1 MGARQPGLPCKL
13 GAKLRFYDERNK
25 GDGEKNRRKCEENPS
40 FICRNV
46 QNAVPLRTD
55 NTYYTHKNTTMT
67 FKELS
72 EARFSVRNYTDQPVS
87 DEQLSYIIEC
97 TRLAPSAVN
106 FQPWHFYVVTKPE
119 DREKLHQCYARD
131 WFRTAPMYIIC
142 CIRHDEAWVRK
153 FDGKEHGNIDI
164 AIATEHICL
173 AAAEQGL
180 GTCWVCNFDA
190 ALCHDL
196 FALPTNEEAAVLIPV
211 GHLAP
216 DVEQKP
222 KPRKTIDE
230 IVTML

>member
-1 MGARQPGLPCKL
+1 MYKMPYLCAL
-13 GAKLRFYDERNK
+13 
-25 GDGEKNRRKCEENPS
+25 KN
-40 FICRNV
+40 I
-46 QNAVPLRTD
+46 
-55 NTYYTHKNTTMT
+55 THSQNTTMT

-87 DEQLSYIIEC
+87 DEQLSYILEC

-164 AIATEHICL
+164 AIATEHLCL

-196 FALPTNEEAAVLIPV
+196 FALPTNEEAAVLIPI

-222 KPRKTIDE
+222 KTRKTLDE